1 MNNKFRTIF
10 ELIRIPNIFTAI
22 ADILAG
28 FLFVHG
34 VIEQWGQL
42 LCLVVGSSCFYAAGI
57 ALNDVCDA
65 DRDALIRPNRPIPS
79 GRISKKDA
87 TIFVVFL
94 MIVGVGVVSLVSVTS
109 VIIALALIA
118 SIVCYDVFFKSTV
131 IASGW
136 MGMCRALNLL
146 LGMSI
151 SSIEFTSTN
160 LIPIGLIWLY
170 ITSVTLFARDETG
183 DNHPIR
189 LTISTLCICIASTGL
204 ISLYWLLDVIHIEY
218 IGLVVVLVILI
229 GFRGLQAI
237 RDRTPHSVQ
246 RAVKAMILGLIL
258 FDASLAWSVR
268 GPVAALMIVLLLIPS
283 TLLARK
289 FRVT

>member
-1 MNNKFRTIF
+1 MNNKLRAIF
-10 ELIRIPNIFTAI
+10 DLIRIPNIFTAI

-28 FLFVHG
+28 FLFVG
-34 VIEQWGQL
+34 GEVEQWSSL
-42 LCLVVGSSCFYAAGI
+42 LCLVVGSSCFYAAGV

-65 DRDALIRPNRPIPS
+65 DRDAIDRPTRPIPS
-79 GRISKKDA
+79 GRISTKDT
-87 TIFVVFL
+87 TIFIVIL
-94 MIVGVGVVSLVSVTS
+94 LIVGVCVVSWVSVSS
-109 VIIALALIA
+109 VIIALVLIT
-118 SIVCYDVFFKSTV
+118 SIVCYDIFFKSTV
-131 IASGW
+131 IAPGW

-151 SSIEFTSTN
+151 VSIEFSSTRI
-160 LIPIGLIWLY
+160 IPIGLMWLY

-183 DNHPIR
+183 DIRPIR
-189 LTISTLCICIASTGL
+189 LTISTFCVCIASSGL

-218 IGLVVVLVILI
+218 IGLVFVLVII
-229 GFRGLQAI
+229 TGFRGLQAI

-246 RAVKAMILGLIL
+246 RAVKAMILGLVL
-258 FDASLAWSVR
+258 FDASLACSVR

-289 FRVT
+289 FSVT